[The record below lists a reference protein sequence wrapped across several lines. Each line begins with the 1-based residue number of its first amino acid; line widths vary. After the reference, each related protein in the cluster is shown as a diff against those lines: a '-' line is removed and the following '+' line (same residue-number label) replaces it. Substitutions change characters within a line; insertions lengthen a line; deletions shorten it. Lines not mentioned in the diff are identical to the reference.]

1 MSSSDLCRCTT
12 DPNEAGYAIWAAA
25 LRPLLERLL
34 PEGAAAPRHSSSSWQ
49 RASAEEK
56 LKGVGGQ
63 NNLEFEALNKPS
75 YQLAQAGDGEG
86 DVDESFSLS
95 VVDMSEV
102 LARPDDAAAR
112 AAFAGALGAS
122 LETIGFAVLVGHGV
136 PAALHEE
143 AQRRTPRIFTET
155 SEEDKAAFRA
165 ERFGAVNQG
174 WFPREETSNLR
185 ECSNDLP
192 QSSRRPGV

>member
-34 PEGAAAPRHSSSSWQ
+34 PRHSSSWQ

-75 YQLAQAGDGEG
+75 YQLAQAADGEG

-95 VVDMSEV
+95 VVDMAEV

-112 AAFAGALGAS
+112 SAFASALGAS

-136 PAALHEE
+136 PAGDPSCPFLVH
-143 AQRRTPRIFTET
+143 TF
-155 SEEDKAAFRA
+155 
-165 ERFGAVNQG
+165 
-174 WFPREETSNLR
+174 
-185 ECSNDLP
+185 
-192 QSSRRPGV
+192 

>member
-1 MSSSDLCRCTT
+1 MGGQTW
-12 DPNEAGYAIWAAA
+12 PV
-25 LRPLLERLL
+25 LRPAPPKQR
-34 PEGAAAPRHSSSSWQ
+34 GARWQ

-56 LKGVGGQ
+56 LKGVGVQ

-75 YQLAQAGDGEG
+75 YQLAQAADGDG

-95 VVDMSEV
+95 VVDMAEV

-112 AAFAGALGAS
+112 SAFASALGAS

-143 AQRRTPRIFTET
+143 AHRRTPRLFTET

-185 ECSNDLP
+185 ECKQRPTPVSTAGRLTQTVAAN
-192 QSSRRPGV
+192 RPGPSRGLGQ